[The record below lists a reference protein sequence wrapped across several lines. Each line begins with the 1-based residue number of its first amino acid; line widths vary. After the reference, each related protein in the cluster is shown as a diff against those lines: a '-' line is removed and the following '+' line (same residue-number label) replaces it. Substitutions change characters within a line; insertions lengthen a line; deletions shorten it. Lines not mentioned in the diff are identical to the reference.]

1 MGDGFYEQR
10 LVLDQITQLTGR
22 RYLGNYAD
30 GVAQYRALLES
41 GVAAAGQLQLSMGVG
56 LTAAQATALTQDIV
70 WMVEQEYQGQTVLVP
85 VVYLASNSLQLRG
98 SGALIAGG
106 SVELNATNAMSN
118 QGVIAGADVSITAG
132 NLLNQGRISGTGTV
146 ALEARNDLLNQGQ
159 IEGRDVGLA
168 AGNNLVSEASRAI
181 NGVGILSGITASNT
195 LQLMAGNDMT
205 LTGTRVQAG
214 GSAALIAGN
223 NLSLTP
229 SALRDD
235 NGLLRGG
242 DAVSVTTGKDL
253 IVSAGN
259 DLQLHGVT
267 IAAGGSAALQ
277 AGNNLSLTPT
287 TGLDGKVATRTN
299 ISTGDSLQLTA
310 GNDLTIRQAEVKA
323 GGDLIAAAGNNLNVE
338 SVLNETETNSYNS
351 RNGKT
356 RVTTTTTT
364 QSIDQQALT
373 AGGNL
378 ILSAG
383 NDVNLVAA
391 KLDSGKGL
399 GISAGNGINASTL
412 TTVDTSDVLETRK
425 RFKQTTST
433 SDETVHGTEFSAGGN
448 LAMQAGNDLAVF
460 NKAQSMGQDA
470 WARCRLIA
478 AFVLQ
483 GGKEI
488 PLPWQC

>member
-1 MGDGFYEQR
+1 
-10 LVLDQITQLTGR
+10 
-22 RYLGNYAD
+22 
-30 GVAQYRALLES
+30 
-41 GVAAAGQLQLSMGVG
+41 
-56 LTAAQATALTQDIV
+56 
-70 WMVEQEYQGQTVLVP
+70 
-85 VVYLASNSLQLRG
+85 
-98 SGALIAGG
+98 
-106 SVELNATNAMSN
+106 
-118 QGVIAGADVSITAG
+118 
-132 NLLNQGRISGTGTV
+132 
-146 ALEARNDLLNQGQ
+146 LEARNDLLNQGQ
-159 IEGRDVGLA
+159 IQGRDVALV
-168 AGNNLVSEASRAI
+168 AGNNLVSEAAKAI

-287 TGLDGKVATRTN
+287 TGLDGKVATRTS

-338 SVLNETETNSYNS
+338 SVLNDSETNSYNS

-364 QSIDQQALT
+364 QTIDQQALT

-391 KLDSGKGL
+391 KLDAGKGL
-399 GISAGNGINASTL
+399 GISAGNDINASTL

-425 RFKQTTST
+425 RFKQTIST
-433 SDETVHGTEFSAGGN
+433 SDET
-448 LAMQAGNDLAVF
+448 
-460 NKAQSMGQDA
+460 
-470 WARCRLIA
+470 
-478 AFVLQ
+478 
-483 GGKEI
+483 
-488 PLPWQC
+488 

>member
-1 MGDGFYEQR
+1 
-10 LVLDQITQLTGR
+10 
-22 RYLGNYAD
+22 
-30 GVAQYRALLES
+30 
-41 GVAAAGQLQLSMGVG
+41 
-56 LTAAQATALTQDIV
+56 
-70 WMVEQEYQGQTVLVP
+70 
-85 VVYLASNSLQLRG
+85 
-98 SGALIAGG
+98 
-106 SVELNATNAMSN
+106 
-118 QGVIAGADVSITAG
+118 
-132 NLLNQGRISGTGTV
+132 
-146 ALEARNDLLNQGQ
+146 
-159 IEGRDVGLA
+159 
-168 AGNNLVSEASRAI
+168 
-181 NGVGILSGITASNT
+181 
-195 LQLMAGNDMT
+195 
-205 LTGTRVQAG
+205 
-214 GSAALIAGN
+214 
-223 NLSLTP
+223 
-229 SALRDD
+229 
-235 NGLLRGG
+235 
-242 DAVSVTTGKDL
+242 
-253 IVSAGN
+253 
-259 DLQLHGVT
+259 
-267 IAAGGSAALQ
+267 
-277 AGNNLSLTPT
+277 NLSLTPT

-448 LAMQAGNDLAVF
+448 LAMQAGNDLGMV
-460 NKAQSMGQDA
+460 
-470 WARCRLIA
+470 
-478 AFVLQ
+478 
-483 GGKEI
+483 
-488 PLPWQC
+488 